1 MSKCKKIW
9 LITAASLVLLGGI
22 LYVGVMTMLGW
33 NFKNLSTV
41 KYETNAYEISEAYQS
56 ISVVTDTAD
65 VIILPS
71 EDGVTT
77 VTCYEEQ
84 RIKHAVSVQDG
95 TLVIDQTDT
104 RKWYHYIGVSLES
117 TKITV
122 RIPAGEYEALSV
134 KIITGDVDLSR
145 GITFGNVDIKGNTGD
160 VECRSDVTSL
170 LSVKVGTGSIEV
182 AGISAGA
189 MNLTA
194 STGDI
199 DLESVTC
206 AGDINL
212 KVGSGD
218 VELEDVTCVNLTGK
232 TNTGDVEFSRV
243 LTAGTVT
250 LDTDTGSV
258 EFERCDAAELRIATN
273 TGSVRG
279 TLLSEKIFVAKSD
292 TGSIRVPETLKGG
305 KCKIT
310 TNTGSIRISIVN

>member
-1 MSKCKKIW
+1 MSKRIKIW
-9 LITAASLVLLGGI
+9 LLVAASLILLGGI
-22 LYVGVMTMLGW
+22 LFVGVMTVLKW
-33 NFKNLSTV
+33 DFKKLSTV
-41 KYETNAYEISEAYQS
+41 EYETNAYEISETYQS
-56 ISVVTDTAD
+56 ISVVTNTAD
-65 VIILPS
+65 VVFVPS
-71 EDGVTT
+71 EDGVTS
-77 VTCYEEQ
+77 VTCHEEQ
-84 RIKHAVSVQDG
+84 RMKHTVSVQDG
-95 TLVIDQTDT
+95 TLVIKVVNTK
-104 RKWYHYIGVSLES
+104 KWYHYIGIFFGSP
-117 TKITV
+117 KITI
-122 RIPAGEYEALSV
+122 RIPAGAYEALSV
-134 KIITGDVDLSR
+134 KTSTGDVDLSR
-145 GITFGNVDIKGNTGD
+145 GITFGNVDIKGGTGD

-170 LSVKVGTGSIEV
+170 LAVKVGTGSIEV

-212 KVGSGD
+212 KVGTGD

-250 LDTDTGSV
+250 LDTNTGSV
-258 EFERCDAAELRIATN
+258 EFERCDAAELAITTN

-279 TLLSEKIFVAKSD
+279 TLLSEKIFVAKSNA
-292 TGSIRVPETLKGG
+292 GSIRVPETLKGG

-310 TNTGSIRISIVN
+310 TNTGSIRMSIVN